1 MKRMNQDYKL
11 RYNQIRE
18 GDPTK
23 QQSPAQKKD
32 ELMEVYETPN
42 HARNLCLVWLDGK
55 RMFFNYAY
63 LVAGE
68 FSANGEKNVI
78 LLHFASYMVQ
88 LEGYGLEDIFMEMLD
103 HSPKVIAMMDE
114 RYVLDN
120 ADAVVINIFVE
131 KKGE

>member
-1 MKRMNQDYKL
+1 MSHDYKL
-11 RYNQIRE
+11 RYDQIRE

-23 QQSPAQKKD
+23 KQPPAPKKD
-32 ELMEVYETPN
+32 ELMEVYETPS

-68 FSANGEKNVI
+68 FSVNGEKNVI
-78 LLHFASYMVQ
+78 LLHFSSYMVQ
-88 LEGYGLEDIFMEMLD
+88 LQGYGLEALFMEMLD
-103 HSPKVIAMMDE
+103 HIPKVISMMDK
-114 RYVLDN
+114 RYMMDS
-120 ADAVVINIFVE
+120 AETVVTDMLIE